1 MKDRRKKHFSVENE
15 PALTGRSS
23 ASKFTRKVAP
33 EEARD
38 EGELLRDSV
47 VNEPHGDAAVGRVAF
62 AEWIDAKRRSCTFE
76 GNVAVTVLAALMG
89 GPFAVVGAL
98 MSGQSGWWGVL
109 YVCLMGP
116 IAEELLKQSGM
127 VMLLERRPW
136 RLFSSWQFPLAAAVS
151 ALIFATL
158 ENVLYQHVYLAAAPN
173 VERIMAF
180 RWTWCTGL
188 HVVCS
193 VVASLGLL
201 RVYRRVRDKNTPAD
215 LSRAF
220 PWFVVAIA
228 MHAAWNLG
236 AVLLF
241 DRLVERGIGG

>member
-1 MKDRRKKHFSVENE
+1 MKDRRRKYFSVEDE
-15 PALTGRSS
+15 PALTGRPS
-23 ASKFTRKVAP
+23 ASKFTREVAP

-38 EGELLRDSV
+38 DVELLRDSV
-47 VNEPHGDAAVGRVAF
+47 VNEPHGDAAAGRVAF
-62 AEWIDAKRRSCTFE
+62 ADWIQAKRRSCTFE
-76 GNVAVTVLAALMG
+76 GNVAVTVLAALLG

-98 MSGQSGWWGVL
+98 MSGQSGWWGLL
-109 YVCLMGP
+109 YACLMGP

-136 RLFSSWQFPLAAAVS
+136 RLFSSWQFPFAAVVS

-158 ENVLYQHVYLAAAPN
+158 ENVLYLHVYLRRLPN
-173 VERIMAF
+173 VETIMAF

-193 VVASLGLL
+193 VVASLGLV
-201 RVYRRVRDKNTPAD
+201 RVYRRIRDENAPAD
-215 LSRAF
+215 LARAF

-228 MHAAWNLG
+228 MHAAWNLS
-236 AVLLF
+236 AIFIFERLF
-241 DRLVERGIGG
+241 KDGVGG